1 MNGGYEVGRSFG
13 ESIMKDLKR
22 VGALVWVLLAGA
34 GAHAQVVLTYD
45 YSGINTVIPD
55 GDLSGWSDTRTVTTP
70 HSSILSVSVTLT
82 LEGTGGGAFNGDYY
96 AYLSHEGTLA
106 VLLNRVGVTD
116 SNTFGYE
123 DNGFANLTFRDDAA
137 NGDVHLY
144 QGVVIPSGNG
154 ALTGT
159 WAPDGR
165 NVSPLSVTD
174 TTPRTA
180 TLGGLT
186 GLNPNGE
193 WTLFIAD
200 ASGGGTARLT
210 DWSMNIVVAAVPEPE
225 TYAGVGGAL
234 LMAFAVLRRWRL
246 GRKG

>member
-1 MNGGYEVGRSFG
+1 MKG
-13 ESIMKDLKR
+13 ENPGNRISERGIMKDFKR
-22 VGALVWVLLAGA
+22 IGLWVCAVLAGA
-34 GAHAQVVLTYD
+34 SAHAQVVLTYE
-45 YSGINTVIPD
+45 YSGINSGIPD

-70 HSSILSVSVTLT
+70 HTSILSVSVTLT

-116 SNTFGYE
+116 SNAFGYE

-137 NGDVHLY
+137 NGDIHLY
-144 QGVVIPSGNG
+144 QGVVVPSGSG
-154 ALTGT
+154 SLTGI

-180 TLGGLT
+180 TLGELT

-225 TYAGVGGAL
+225 TYAAVGGAL
-234 LMAFAVLRRWRL
+234 LVGFAVVRRWRAAQ
-246 GRKG
+246 KA

>member
-1 MNGGYEVGRSFG
+1 MNGPNEVDRIPKN
-13 ESIMKDLKR
+13 IMKHFR
-22 VGALVWVLLAGA
+22 RTGCLVAALLAGA
-34 GAHAQVVLTYD
+34 GVQGQVVLTYD
-45 YSGINTVIPD
+45 YSGVNADIPD
-55 GDLSGWSDTRTVTTP
+55 GDLSGWADTRTVTTP
-70 HSSILSVSVTLT
+70 HTSILSVSVTLT

-106 VLLNRVGVTD
+106 VLLNRVGTTD
-116 SNTFGYE
+116 SNTFGYA
-123 DNGFANLTFRDDAA
+123 DNGLANLTFRDDAA
-137 NGDVHLY
+137 NGDIHLY
-144 QGVVIPSGNG
+144 QDVVVPSGSG
-154 ALTGT
+154 SLTGT

-180 TLGGLT
+180 TLGGLA

-210 DWSMNIVVAAVPEPE
+210 DWSMNIAVAAVPEPE
-225 TYAGVGGAL
+225 TYAAVGGAL
-234 LMAFAVLRRWRL
+234 LVGFAVVRRWQAT
-246 GRKG
+246 RKD